1 MAKYQRCPE
10 STLPAGLV
18 PWYGNGVSKSHAAT
32 MHEGLGRA
40 TEGDNAV
47 VVESWKFVTQGMEM
61 SCRI

>member
-1 MAKYQRCPE
+1 
-10 STLPAGLV
+10 
-18 PWYGNGVSKSHAAT
+18 VSKSHAAT